1 MLALSLTFAHR
12 DTVAGFQDT
21 FDQRIIRRAM
31 RDARRFRIS
40 TLLWLTAYVA
50 ISIAVIRFNYIPIFN
65 WIVIPMIGVM
75 LLLFRIAIASVFDR
89 RVRRLPDTPVFPSD
103 NDCCDSDSRE

>member
-1 MLALSLTFAHR
+1 MLVLSLIFASR

-21 FDQRIIRRAM
+21 FDQRIIHRAM

-50 ISIAVIRFNYIPIFN
+50 FSIAVIRFTSVPFLT
-65 WIVIPMIGVM
+65 WIVIPLAGVM

-89 RVRRLPDTPVFPSD
+89 RVRRLPDTPVFPAD
-103 NDCCDSDSRE
+103 DCRRDSDPQE